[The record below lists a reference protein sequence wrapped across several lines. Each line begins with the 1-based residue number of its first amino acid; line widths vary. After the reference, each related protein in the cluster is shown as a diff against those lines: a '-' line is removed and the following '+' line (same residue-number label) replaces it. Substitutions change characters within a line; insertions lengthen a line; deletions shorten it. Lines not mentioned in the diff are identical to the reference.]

1 MVTLYYGTLGTMY
14 AIPIATQVTAL
25 NKIFSLLNT
34 VFTFMVNLIMY
45 SLRNKDVKK
54 GVRGLISQWAYAW
67 RT

>member
-1 MVTLYYGTLGTMY
+1 MVTLYYRTLGTMY
-14 AIPIATQVTAL
+14 AIPIAIQVTAL

-45 SLRNKDVKK
+45 SLRNKNVKK
-54 GVRGLISQWAYAW
+54 AVRWLMSQWAYAW